1 MSSSA
6 FRRLPVTAPAHL
18 TSSASARRR
27 PSCGLWSRDVLVSS
41 SDLGVGTTGYPAGDK
56 AILRP
61 ARVHAHLSVDL
72 LHPNRPIIS
81 RCCSLPPTS
90 NLSTI
95 RPAAGYVLITDTSHS
110 QRRHYRNTETARCG
124 QRRRWSDRWSAVVI
138 DDMRTMV
145 DSDETSEPL

>member
-1 MSSSA
+1 MRRSSVTCLNYVTHSQFGSMSSSA

-95 RPAAGYVLITDTSHS
+95 RPAGCRLCSNYRYVS
-110 QRRHYRNTETARCG
+110 QSAPALQKHRNGTVRPA
-124 QRRRWSDRWSAVVI
+124 
-138 DDMRTMV
+138 
-145 DSDETSEPL
+145 P